1 MLRFHELA
9 PSPNNVKV
17 RMALRFKR
25 IDFATVPLD
34 PADRSP
40 LVELSGQEFTP
51 AIEDRGIV
59 LNDSEAILQYLD
71 ANYPGTP
78 RLFPALRAGRKVCEA
93 WHKTLDRKIARH
105 WAPVFFFAT
114 QRREELDLD
123 ARQRFHEGLSW
134 LDDEI
139 GERSSIEDDPQ
150 MAVCDLRVAEWAC
163 YALPSDG
170 LIRRVPLF
178 RRFAEHYGV
187 ERGKFVNLERLIEP
201 WLERLA

>member
-17 RMALRFKR
+17 RMALRFKG
-25 IDFATVPLD
+25 IDFETVPVD
-34 PADRSP
+34 PADRTP
-40 LVELSGQEFTP
+40 LVELSGQELTP

-71 ANYPGTP
+71 ASYPGTP
-78 RLFPALRAGRKVCEA
+78 RLFPALRAGRKACEA
-93 WHKTLDRKIARH
+93 WNKTLNRNVARN
-105 WAPVFFFAT
+105 WTPIFFFAI
-114 QRREELDLD
+114 RRTEELDLE
-123 ARQRFHEGLSW
+123 ARQRFHDGLSW

-139 GERSSIEDDPQ
+139 GERSSIVDDPHS
-150 MAVCDLRVAEWAC
+150 AVCDLRIAEWAC

-170 LIRRVPLF
+170 LIQRVRLF
-178 RRFAEHYGV
+178 RRFAELFEV